1 MKYIIYFQ
9 FFNKKMKTTIKANSK
24 EEAEYLLRG
33 KIEVLKVEE
42 IKEWT
47 DRDVFNFFNKFCG

>member
-1 MKYIIYFQ
+1 
-9 FFNKKMKTTIKANSK
+9 MKTTIKANSK
-24 EEAEYLLRG
+24 EEAEQLLRS